1 MMHKLRNVMGKRDD
15 NYQLTGSVEIDDG
28 FFSTQ
33 IAEEEKDKP
42 LKKEVVEV
50 KKNGSFS
57 DCTK

>member
-1 MMHKLRNVMGKRDD
+1 MMHKLRNVMGKRYD
-15 NYQLTGSVEIDDG
+15 NYELTGSVEIDDG

-42 LKKEVVEV
+42 LKKRSWKS

-57 DCTK
+57 DGTK

>member
-1 MMHKLRNVMGKRDD
+1 MGKRYD
-15 NYQLTGSVEIDDG
+15 NYELTGSVEIDDG